1 MMDCKEVGKRLP
13 AYLEGDVSE
22 LEAEELRKHFD
33 SCDPCRKVCRDLE
46 KSGYLLRNL
55 TEVETPPWFTQ
66 KIMARIEEEAEKKKS
81 WFEKLFFPLHIK
93 IPIEAV
99 ASLLIAFLAWQLYQA
114 GEPERAA
121 FQAPLGSLPVIT
133 EKYSLQETDKTRA
146 VKPETGINQDILKA
160 PQKKKE
166 EVKIPIGAG
175 RPADKEQEDQVVAL
189 SRAPEPPLMGEK
201 KGIPEDRREEKPVAA
216 VPSGRLASPPM
227 APAPLRAPAASSLD
241 KDRKMADEL
250 GTVKPKEKIDQD
262 RVGVREIARLKSR
275 PVAFLFKV
283 SDLGKASQEA
293 LEALHQAEARNIL
306 RESQE
311 GREIITA
318 LVSSQKL
325 PALFET
331 LKKMGG
337 ISERDVSPSRP
348 DDLVPIKIEI
358 IRNK

>member
-13 AYLEGDVSE
+13 AFLERDVSE

-55 TEVETPPWFTQ
+55 TEVEPPPWFTQ
-66 KIMARIEEEAEKKKS
+66 KIMARIEEEGEKKKG
-81 WFEKLFFPLHIK
+81 WLEKLFFPLHIK

-99 ASLLIAFLAWQLYQA
+99 ASLLIAFLAWQVYQA

-133 EKYSLQETDKTRA
+133 EKYSLQETDKTSA
-146 VKPETGINQDILKA
+146 VKPETGKA
-160 PQKKKE
+160 PLKKKE

-175 RPADKEQEDQVVAL
+175 SPADKEQEDQVVAL

-201 KGIPEDRREEKPVAA
+201 KGIPEDRREEKPGAA
-216 VPSGRLASPPM
+216 FPSGRLASSPM
-227 APAPLRAPAASSLD
+227 APAPLTAPAASSLE
-241 KDRKMADEL
+241 KDRRMADEL
-250 GTVKPKEKIDQD
+250 GTVKPKEKTDQD
-262 RVGVREIARLKSR
+262 RAAVREKARLKSR
-275 PVAFLFKV
+275 PVGFLFKV

-306 RESQE
+306 RESQDDM
-311 GREIITA
+311 EIISG
-318 LVSSQKL
+318 LVNLKKL
-325 PALFET
+325 PGLFDT
-331 LKKMGG
+331 MKKMGG
-337 ISERDVSPSRP
+337 ISESDVSSTRP
-348 DDLVPIKIEI
+348 DDLVPVRIEI

>member
-13 AYLEGDVSE
+13 AFLEGDVSE

-55 TEVETPPWFTQ
+55 TEVEPPPWFTQ

-81 WFEKLFFPLHIK
+81 WLEKLFFPLHIK

-99 ASLLIAFLAWQLYQA
+99 ASLLIAFLAWQVYQA

-121 FQAPLGSLPVIT
+121 FQAPLGSLPLIT
-133 EKYSLQETDKTRA
+133 EKYSLQETGKTSA
-146 VKPETGINQDILKA
+146 VKPGTGKA
-160 PQKKKE
+160 PQKKEE

-175 RPADKEQEDQVVAL
+175 RPADKEQEDRVVAL
-189 SRAPEPPLMGEK
+189 SRAPEPPLEGEK
-201 KGIPEDRREEKPVAA
+201 KGIPEDRREEKSFAA
-216 VPSGRLASPPM
+216 VPSGRLASSPM
-227 APAPLRAPAASSLD
+227 APAASSLE

-250 GTVKPKEKIDQD
+250 GTVKPKEKTDQD
-262 RVGVREIARLKSR
+262 RVAVREMARLKSR
-275 PVAFLFKV
+275 PVGFLFKV

-293 LEALHQAEARNIL
+293 QEALQQAEARNIQ

-311 GREIITA
+311 GREIISG
-318 LVSSQKL
+318 LVNLKKL
-325 PALFET
+325 PGLFDT

-337 ISERDVSPSRP
+337 ISESDVSPSRP
-348 DDLVPIKIEI
+348 DDLVPVRIEI